1 MTSEGLTAVT
11 IFYDLDVEYM
21 ELQARSVA
29 LYVEPGLFSKII
41 LIDNTPGGGSGSH
54 AARLK
59 QAFGRHAALVEVYD
73 AAEVYA
79 IPPMEGWMAQQVLK
93 LSISRLVE
101 TPQYVLFDAKN
112 HWLRPISRDVFY
124 AESGLPYLDSENYVG
139 HPLREFL
146 LRALGYFGLQDP
158 RYQETFYQTITPF
171 VMDKDVVQDLIAH
184 MEAKSGRS
192 FAEVMRDGWLTEFFT
207 YEAFI
212 CWRHGSIEARYAVR
226 PLPATA
232 VSDVVWPESNDEG
245 TIERILR
252 DLEARQ
258 HPMFSF
264 HRRAGKG
271 LSGRSR
277 RLLADFW
284 IRHGLLAD
292 RSAAWRFFAVQRA
305 KLWGET
311 LGRFRTR
318 AVRKLRKTLLGARG

>member
-1 MTSEGLTAVT
+1 MPREGLTAVT

-41 LIDNTPGGGSGSH
+41 LIDNTPGGGSKTH

-59 QAFGRHAALVEVYD
+59 KAYGPHAARVEVID
-73 AAEVYA
+73 AADVYA

-93 LSISRLVE
+93 LAISRRVD

-112 HWLRPISRDVFY
+112 HWLRPITRDVFFSD
-124 AESGLPYLDSENYVG
+124 SGLPYLDSESYVG

-146 LRALGYFGLQDP
+146 LRALGYFDLQDA
-158 RYQETFYQTITPF
+158 RYQEIFYQTITPF
-171 VMDKDVVQDLIAH
+171 VMDRAVVQELIAH

-212 CWRHGSIEARYAVR
+212 CWRYGGIETKYAVR
-226 PLPATA
+226 PLPADA
-232 VSDVVWPESNDEG
+232 VKDVVWPESNDHAS
-245 TIERILR
+245 IERILR
-252 DLEARQ
+252 DLETRR

-271 LSGRSR
+271 LSRRSR

-292 RSAAWRFFAVQRA
+292 HAAARRFFAAQRL

-311 LGRFRTR
+311 VGRLRTR
-318 AVRKLRKTLLGARG
+318 VVRKLRKTVLRSRA